1 MIGFEINFGV
11 FEPEAKYPVSKKTK
25 SKTENS
31 KTKRTRIEK
40 KKEIPKGMF
49 Q

>member
-11 FEPEAKYPVSKKTK
+11 FEPEAKYPVTKK
-25 SKTENS
+25 SKTEHS
-31 KTKRTRIEK
+31 KTKRTRIDK